1 MMQDLL
7 FVSLQTA
14 LAIAFLGSST
24 TLDGPSSITY
34 KLVIENQKMMRY
46 NSNNITM
53 LEFSKSD
60 DGLIDPLKP
69 SHGILVTYPCDVRSF
84 TIFIVLFT
92 LMYSVFTYFK
102 TPESNQNAHKIEPDD
117 NYSTD
122 SMQEHK
128 TWNIYFWLLYG
139 LQTCLFILITCS
151 PLSVYTLP
159 FLSLAFFIFV
169 MLICEPYDDS
179 SARNLPAFFFLAT
192 SITLFTHSRT
202 DVRAGHILSVVKVFL
217 DISLCMS
224 HANSKATMGSVLTS
238 RLAYNTLV
246 MVVFIAVYTGWS
258 YL

>member
-1 MMQDLL
+1 MQDLL
-7 FVSLQTA
+7 FICLQSMMT
-14 LAIAFLGSST
+14 ITFLGAVSSF
-24 TLDGPSSITY
+24 DGPSSITY
-34 KLVIENQKMMRY
+34 KLVIDNSKMMRY

-60 DGLIDPLKP
+60 DGIIDPLKP
-69 SHGILVTYPCDVRSF
+69 SHGILVTYPCDIRSF
-84 TIFIVLFT
+84 AIFVVLLTF
-92 LMYSVFTYFK
+92 MYSVFSYFK
-102 TPESNQNAHKIEPDD
+102 TPESNQNAHKIEPED

-128 TWNIYFWLLYG
+128 TWNIYFWILYG

-151 PLSVYTLP
+151 PLSIYTLP

-179 SARNLPAFFFLAT
+179 SARNLPAFFFLVT

-202 DVRAGHILSVVKVFL
+202 DVRAGHVLAVVKVFL

-224 HANSKATMGSVLTS
+224 HSNSKATMGSVLTS
-238 RLAYNTLV
+238 RVAYNTMM
-246 MVVFIAVYTGWS
+246 MVIFIAVYMGWS